1 VSMWWTVYN
10 VVECNVMYIVY
21 VMKGNV
27 MECNVMYIN
36 IGTLDFKGILSV

>member
-1 VSMWWTVYN
+1 
-10 VVECNVMYIVY
+10 MYIVY